1 MGKKNSKKEKLVVD
15 SVDKALKSYMDDNI
29 SPENYKKLIFKLEGG
44 LVKAVLREELTV
56 HEFAKTDKL
65 LGELENRKNN
75 SNNNSNDNAKSDAD
89 NEADSGTENKS
100 EQ

>member
-29 SPENYKKLIFKLEGG
+29 SPENYKKLIFKLQGG

-56 HEFAKTDKL
+56 QEYAKTDKL

-75 SNNNSNDNAKSDAD
+75 SNNDSNEESKDAPD
-89 NEADSGTENKS
+89 NEADNKS

>member
-1 MGKKNSKKEKLVVD
+1 MGKRNSKKEKLVVD

-75 SNNNSNDNAKSDAD
+75 SNNDSNEESKDAPD
-89 NEADSGTENKS
+89 NEAANKS

>member
-1 MGKKNSKKEKLVVD
+1 MGKRNSKKEKLVVD

-29 SPENYKKLIFKLEGG
+29 SPENYKKLIFKLQGG

-75 SNNNSNDNAKSDAD
+75 SNNDSNEESKDAPD
-89 NEADSGTENKS
+89 NEAANKS

>member
-1 MGKKNSKKEKLVVD
+1 MGKRNSKKEKLVVD

-29 SPENYKKLIFKLEGG
+29 SPENYKKLIFKLQGG

-56 HEFAKTDKL
+56 QEYAKTDKL

-75 SNNNSNDNAKSDAD
+75 SNNDSNEESKDAPD
-89 NEADSGTENKS
+89 NEAANKS

>member
-29 SPENYKKLIFKLEGG
+29 SPENYKKLIFKLQGG

-56 HEFAKTDKL
+56 QEYAKTDKL

-75 SNNNSNDNAKSDAD
+75 SNNDSNEESNNAPD
-89 NEADSGTENKS
+89 NEADNKS

>member
-29 SPENYKKLIFKLEGG
+29 SPENYKKLIFKLQGG

-56 HEFAKTDKL
+56 QEYAKTDKL

-75 SNNNSNDNAKSDAD
+75 SNNDSNEESKDAPD
-89 NEADSGTENKS
+89 NEAANKS

>member
-29 SPENYKKLIFKLEGG
+29 SPENYKKLIFKLQGG

-56 HEFAKTDKL
+56 QEYAKTDKL

-75 SNNNSNDNAKSDAD
+75 SNNNSEDDAKSDT
-89 NEADSGTENKS
+89 DSDAENKS

>member
-1 MGKKNSKKEKLVVD
+1 MGKRNSKKEKLVVD

-29 SPENYKKLIFKLEGG
+29 SPENYKKLIFKLQGG

-56 HEFAKTDKL
+56 QEYAKTDKL

-75 SNNNSNDNAKSDAD
+75 SNEESKDTPD
-89 NEADSGTENKS
+89 NEAANKS

>member
-75 SNNNSNDNAKSDAD
+75 SNNDSNEESKDAPD
-89 NEADSGTENKS
+89 NEADNKS

>member
-1 MGKKNSKKEKLVVD
+1 MGKRNSKKEKLVVD

-29 SPENYKKLIFKLEGG
+29 SPENYKKLIFKLQGG

-56 HEFAKTDKL
+56 QEYAKTDKL

-75 SNNNSNDNAKSDAD
+75 SNNISTRSCFRNGRYNCSRNICVSFF
-89 NEADSGTENKS
+89 
-100 EQ
+100 